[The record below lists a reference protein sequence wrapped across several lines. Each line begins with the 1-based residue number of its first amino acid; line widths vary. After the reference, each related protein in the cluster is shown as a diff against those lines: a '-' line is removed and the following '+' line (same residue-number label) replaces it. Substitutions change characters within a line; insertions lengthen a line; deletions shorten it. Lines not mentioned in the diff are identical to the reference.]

1 MPAVPTI
8 VFEANAIGREKRGE
22 LADGGDLLDLCDE
35 ILAPVPFSCRS
46 ATCGTCQIH
55 VLEGADL
62 LEGPEAPEQELLELL
77 DVPGTRLACQA
88 RVRSGGGVI
97 RVRPVGA

>member
-8 VFEANAIGREKRGE
+8 VFEANAVGREKQGE
-22 LADGGDLLDLCDE
+22 LAGGGELRDLCDE

-46 ATCGTCQIH
+46 ATCGTCQIQI
-55 VLEGADL
+55 LEGADL
-62 LEGPEAPEQELLELL
+62 LEPPEADEQELLELL

-88 RVRSGGGVI
+88 RVAAGEGLI
-97 RVRPVGA
+97 RVRPVGT